1 VRKLQTHRTQAS
13 ASLSHSPEF
22 PKHGRADDR
31 LGGVTLPPHR
41 TIPITARDGARTVVE
56 AFGSAGP
63 AVLFLPALGVPLHY
77 YRPLLAE
84 WAERGY
90 RVFGLELRGMPQSS
104 SADVR
109 ANDFGYVHALALDI
123 PAAIDAAGLEPP
135 LLLAGHSLGGQLA
148 LLYAAAHPEQ
158 VRAVVTIASGSS
170 HHGAFPTRAAR
181 AKRRGQM
188 AVVRAVIGTLGWFP
202 GHLLGFGGRQPRTM
216 IADWSHEGRSGR
228 FVIAGSTA
236 DHEAELAALDAPVLM
251 LTLDG
256 DRIVPRHSSDHLA
269 ARLLSARID
278 TVHVHRSRGDGAAF
292 DHFRWA
298 RRTPRAVLDPVT
310 AWLAGLSA

>member
-1 VRKLQTHRTQAS
+1 VTQT
-13 ASLSHSPEF
+13 
-22 PKHGRADDR
+22 
-31 LGGVTLPPHR
+31 PHR
-41 TIPITARDGARTVVE
+41 TIPITAPDGATSVVE
-56 AFGSAGP
+56 AFGSEGP

-77 YRPLLAE
+77 YRPLLAD

-104 SADVR
+104 TADVR
-109 ANDFGYVHALALDI
+109 ANDFGYVHALTLDI
-123 PAAIDAAGLEPP
+123 PAAIGAAGLEAP

-148 LLYAAAHPEQ
+148 LLYAAAHPAA

-181 AKRRGQM
+181 TRRRGQM
-188 AVVRAVIGTLGWFP
+188 AAVQAIIRSVGWFP
-202 GHLLGFGGRQPRTM
+202 GHLVGFGGRQPRTM
-216 IADWSHEGRSGR
+216 IADWSHEGRFGR
-228 FVIAGSTA
+228 FEIAGSAA
-236 DHEAELAALDAPVLM
+236 DHEGELAALDAPVLM

-256 DRIVPRHSSDHLA
+256 DPIVPRHSSDHLA
-269 ARLLSARID
+269 VRLVSARVD
-278 TVHVHRSRGDGAAF
+278 AVHVHRSRGDGAAF

-310 AWLAGLSA
+310 AWLATLPA